1 MRASGATKRAGFTL
15 VETLVAGVILSG
27 SVLALG
33 AIGANAVAD
42 IRLNRHYE
50 TAASLIEMQLTL
62 IDHMGIDRF
71 VQADQTEG
79 VFDQFEP
86 GYQWKVSTQYRDI
99 DDLYLVTIT
108 IMWMEGS
115 RPHQV
120 TAQTMLDGTGSAALP
135 ETTEQ

>member
-1 MRASGATKRAGFTL
+1 MRASGMTTRAGFSL

-33 AIGANAVAD
+33 AISTNAVSD
-42 IRLNRHYE
+42 IRLNRHCE
-50 TAASLIEMQLTL
+50 VAVSLIEMQLTL
-62 IDHMGIDRF
+62 IDHMGIDQF
-71 VQADQTEG
+71 LKADQTEG
-79 VFDQFEP
+79 VFEQFEP
-86 GYQWKVSTQYRDI
+86 GYQWKVSTEYQDI

-108 IMWMEGS
+108 ITWMEGS
-115 RPHQV
+115 RTRQV